1 MRFLLSEK
9 PTQSIEMFLVRCSY
23 LGLDADKMRHIATR
37 SIEYYS
43 GDKKK
48 RGALRIGQDL
58 ENEWYES
65 LRIGAPYW
73 GVYSTDYYVADL
85 WACWVV
91 YSRRYLLS
99 ILANNSMADGGTVYK
114 TFGEVGKI
122 ADLGCGI
129 GYTTAALKQIFPQA
143 HVTGTNFFDIPQTE
157 LAIGMG
163 KQYGFGMVPEVS
175 YINGEVDLLFASEYF
190 EHIPAPVDH
199 LIEVIDTLKPKN
211 MLIANAFTAR
221 SIGHF
226 PHYKVNGQMV
236 DGRTTSKLFN
246 NELRNRGYEK
256 MKTKLWNNRPSYWK
270 LIPPPARRG
279 MMPSR
284 GA

>member
-1 MRFLLSEK
+1 VKFILSEK
-9 PTQSIEMFLVRCSY
+9 PGVAIETFLVRCKR
-23 LGLDADKMRHIATR
+23 LGLDTNKMKSIATR
-37 SIEYYS
+37 SIEYYM

-48 RGALRIGQDL
+48 RGALRISQRL

-65 LRIGAPYW
+65 LKTGKPYW
-73 GVYSTDYYVADL
+73 GVYGTDYYVADL

-99 ILANNSMADGGTVYK
+99 ILSKNSMPDGSMVYK
-114 TFGEVGKI
+114 TFGEVNSI

-143 HVTGTNFFDIPQTE
+143 HVIGTNFPDIPQTNF
-157 LAIGMG
+157 AINLGN
-163 KQYGFGMVPEVS
+163 QYGFNVVPEIS
-175 YINGEVDLLFASEYF
+175 HINNKVDLLLASEYF
-190 EHIPAPVDH
+190 EHIPAPIDH
-199 LIEVIDTLKPKN
+199 LIEVIDTLRPKN

-226 PHYKVNGQMV
+226 PQYMVNGQMV
-236 DGRTTSKLFN
+236 DGKATSRLFN

-256 MKTKLWNNRPSYWK
+256 VKTKLWNNRPSYWK
-270 LIPPPARRG
+270 LPHVPTN
-279 MMPSR
+279 
-284 GA
+284 